1 VSEELQR
8 LIQVQDTRITVL
20 EITMKGVEKNLESI
34 NNNLSRLVWL
44 AITAIIGGIMAFIM
58 RGGLML

>member
-1 VSEELQR
+1 MSEELQR